1 MTSDPET
8 SDPETSEPE
17 TSDPVTSASETANAA
32 QSNQHYFSEEP
43 EVESARKRIEVTL
56 PDGSFEMET
65 DTGVFSH
72 GRVDAGTKFLLL
84 EAPELPTSG
93 DLLDLGCGAGVIA
106 LTMARRRPDCRVW
119 AVDVNARARRLT
131 SDNAMALGL
140 RNVIV
145 AAPDEVPTDVSFA
158 AMWSNPPIKVGK
170 NELHD
175 MMRRWMPRLTR
186 DGGAILVVN
195 KNLGSDSLQKW
206 LTDNGHPTKRLASR
220 QGFRL
225 LRVSTESR

>member
-1 MTSDPET
+1 MTCDP
-8 SDPETSEPE
+8 DHP
-17 TSDPVTSASETANAA
+17 
-32 QSNQHYFSEEP
+32 NQHYFSEEP

-84 EAPELPTSG
+84 EAPELPERG

-106 LTMARRRPDCRVW
+106 LTMARRRPECRVW

-131 SDNAMALGL
+131 SDNAATLGL
-140 RNVIV
+140 RNVTV
-145 AAPDEVPTDVSFA
+145 AAPEEVPDDVSFA

-170 NELHD
+170 SELHD
-175 MMRRWMPRLTR
+175 MMRRWLPRLST
-186 DGGAILVVN
+186 DGVGVLVVN

-206 LTDNGHPTKRLASR
+206 LTEQGHPTKRLASR
-220 QGFRL
+220 QGSRL
-225 LRVSTESR
+225 LRVG

>member
-1 MTSDPET
+1 MTSDFDHP
-8 SDPETSEPE
+8 
-17 TSDPVTSASETANAA
+17 
-32 QSNQHYFSEEP
+32 NQHYFSEEP

-84 EAPELPTSG
+84 EAPELPERG

-106 LTMARRRPDCRVW
+106 LTMARRRPECRVW

-131 SDNAMALGL
+131 SDNAASLGL
-140 RNVIV
+140 RNVTV
-145 AAPDEVPTDVSFA
+145 AAPEEVPDDVSFA

-170 NELHD
+170 SELHD
-175 MMRRWMPRLTR
+175 MMRRWLPRLST
-186 DGGAILVVN
+186 DGVGVLVVN

-206 LTDNGHPTKRLASR
+206 LTEQGHPTKRLASR

-225 LRVSTESR
+225 LRVDAGSR

>member
-1 MTSDPET
+1 MTCDP
-8 SDPETSEPE
+8 DHP
-17 TSDPVTSASETANAA
+17 
-32 QSNQHYFSEEP
+32 NQHYFSEEP
-43 EVESARKRIEVTL
+43 EVESARKRIAVTL

-84 EAPELPTSG
+84 EAPELPERG

-106 LTMARRRPDCRVW
+106 LTMARRRPECRVW

-131 SDNAMALGL
+131 SDNAATLGF
-140 RNVIV
+140 RNVTV
-145 AAPDEVPTDVSFA
+145 AAPEEVPDDVSFA

-170 NELHD
+170 SELHD
-175 MMRRWMPRLTR
+175 MMRRWLPRLST
-186 DGGAILVVN
+186 DGVGVLVVN

-206 LTDNGHPTKRLASR
+206 LTEQGHPTKRLASR

-225 LRVSTESR
+225 LRVGWSGFASSQEVSAS

>member
-1 MTSDPET
+1 MTSDP
-8 SDPETSEPE
+8 DHP
-17 TSDPVTSASETANAA
+17 
-32 QSNQHYFSEEP
+32 NQHYFSEEP

-84 EAPELPTSG
+84 EAPELPERG

-106 LTMARRRPDCRVW
+106 LTMARRRPECRVW

-131 SDNAMALGL
+131 SDNAATLGL
-140 RNVIV
+140 RNVTV
-145 AAPDEVPTDVSFA
+145 AAPEEVPDDVSFA

-170 NELHD
+170 SELHD
-175 MMRRWMPRLTR
+175 MMRRWLPRLST
-186 DGGAILVVN
+186 DGVGVLVVN

-206 LTDNGHPTKRLASR
+206 LIEQGHPTKRLASR
-220 QGFRL
+220 QGSRL
-225 LRVSTESR
+225 LRVG

>member
-1 MTSDPET
+1 MTSDP
-8 SDPETSEPE
+8 DHP
-17 TSDPVTSASETANAA
+17 
-32 QSNQHYFSEEP
+32 NQHYFSEEP

-84 EAPELPTSG
+84 EAPELPERG

-106 LTMARRRPDCRVW
+106 LTMARRRPECRVW

-131 SDNAMALGL
+131 SDNAATLGL
-140 RNVIV
+140 RNVTV
-145 AAPDEVPTDVSFA
+145 AAPEEVPDDVSFA

-170 NELHD
+170 SELHD
-175 MMRRWMPRLTR
+175 MMRRWLPRLSP
-186 DGGAILVVN
+186 DGVGVLVVN

-206 LTDNGHPTKRLASR
+206 LTEQGHPTKRLASR

-225 LRVSTESR
+225 LRVGWSGFASSQEVSAS